1 MVSFSFQPEFV
12 PLIENGQKIQTIR
25 KTRRCDDGDK
35 MHLYTGL
42 RTKQCKL
49 IAIKKAV
56 AVENVIIEP
65 RGIIVGTPPC
75 MMLLDPINSDMF
87 AMRDGFLNFMRL
99 YDWFLNQYQQ
109 EVFHGFVH
117 RWAA

>member
-12 PLIENGQKIQTIR
+12 SMIESGRKIQTIR
-25 KTRRCDDGDK
+25 KTRRCDVGDK

-49 IAIKKAV
+49 IAVKKAV

-75 MMLLDPINSDMF
+75 MMLLEPAYSDLF
-87 AMRDGFLNFMRL
+87 ACADGFVNFQAMRR
-99 YDWFLNQYQQ
+99 WFVDRYQS

-117 RWAA
+117 RWAL